1 MVRARAIALNWVIG
15 GTDAHARNFSLLIGA
30 GGTVR
35 LAALYDLANPLP
47 YPGRYA
53 PRLKL
58 AMKIGGE
65 SRIGYVRVRHW
76 ERFAAEVGLPADEV
90 LGICESVA
98 AETPDRLSRIVA
110 DSRAEGM
117 DHPIVAR
124 LEEAVTEQ
132 AKACLDCLR
141 R

>member
-1 MVRARAIALNWVIG
+1 
-15 GTDAHARNFSLLIGA
+15 
-30 GGTVR
+30 
-35 LAALYDLANPLP
+35 
-47 YPGRYA
+47 
-53 PRLKL
+53 
-58 AMKIGGE
+58 MKIGGE

-76 ERFAAEVGLPADEV
+76 ERFAAKVGLPADEV

-98 AETPDRLSRIVA
+98 AETPGRLRQIVA
-110 DSRAEGM
+110 AARAEGM

-132 AKACLDCLR
+132 AKACLAGLR